1 MGWDVFYWKSTLT
14 EILIT
19 TSSSAPARIRR
30 KLLSFYETF
39 SKSGLSNMQRKHFEN
54 HPLDLFGDKAK
65 VEKVLSDFESFFS
78 S

>member
-1 MGWDVFYWKSTLT
+1 
-14 EILIT
+14 
-19 TSSSAPARIRR
+19 
-30 KLLSFYETF
+30 
-39 SKSGLSNMQRKHFEN
+39 MQRKHFEN